1 MQCAHDCGQ
10 LTALQTTL
18 QRQPTTIQ
26 QMTKRLNTPHWR
38 HRRTP
43 ACELR
48 CLQIKDGCVAETVA
62 QAVLRRES
70 YQTALRS
77 SRRSSSF
84 RLENLRGQVMVAI
97 RCVSGQLDWSRSG
110 RRYADSCRNIAAVG
124 PRLPPRVSLVS
135 KTLSIQ
141 NDKRND
147 IANCDDASHGC
158 TQTCS
163 NEASVILPIKQIK
176 L

>member
-38 HRRTP
+38 HRRTH

-97 RCVSGQLDWSRSG
+97 RCVSGQLAWSRSG
-110 RRYADSCRNIAAVG
+110 RRYADSCRNIAAAGV
-124 PRLPPRVSLVS
+124 PPTAASL
-135 KTLSIQ
+135 LSVQ
-141 NDKRND
+141 NLEHPKLQKKRY
-147 IANCDDASHGC
+147 S
-158 TQTCS
+158 
-163 NEASVILPIKQIK
+163 ELR
-176 L
+176 